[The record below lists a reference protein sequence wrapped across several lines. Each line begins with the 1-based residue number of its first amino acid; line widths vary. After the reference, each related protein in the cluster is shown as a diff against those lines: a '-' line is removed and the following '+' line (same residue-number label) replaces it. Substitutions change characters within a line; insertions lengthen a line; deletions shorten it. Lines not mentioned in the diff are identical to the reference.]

1 MAKKSRKTNRTSP
14 RKSRHQTR
22 HPDPLRSF
30 LGIKVPD
37 YTPYAMTTP
46 SYAPAP
52 RTERK
57 GRFLSPNTQNTLKT
71 PVDLYKSTK
80 TTVLKAPL
88 DICAK
93 RSQRKQ
99 IIHAFNH
106 AGKTGQKP
114 QKRTPTSNIQ
124 CKG

>member
-1 MAKKSRKTNRTSP
+1 MAKKSRKKNRSNHS
-14 RKSRHQTR
+14 KSRRQTR
-22 HPDPLRSF
+22 ADPLRSF
-30 LGIKVPD
+30 LGLKVPD
-37 YTPYAMTTP
+37 YTPYTMTTP

-57 GRFLSPNTQNTLKT
+57 GRFLPPNNPTTSKT
-71 PVDLYKSTK
+71 PVDLYKATK
-80 TTVLKAPL
+80 TTVLKTPL
-88 DICAK
+88 DICSK

-114 QKRTPTSNIQ
+114 QQRTPASNFH